1 MTTTIKKIIIS
12 MLLAA
17 SSFSALAQQVA
28 AAAFSWED
36 HYKIASVPS
45 PRMVDTQVGGLA
57 FTKDGRIAACFHRGE
72 IMFYNPEAESWK
84 LFASGLHEPLGIYAE
99 DGGTILVVQRA
110 ELTRLHDKDGDGT
123 ADFYEVICN
132 DWGVSGNYHE
142 FTFGLVKDSKKN
154 VYVSLGTA
162 SNGSGVR
169 EEIRGPWNDT
179 GGLTHDKFLY
189 GGEHGSWT
197 EKKKAVPRMYARV
210 PYRGCVLQIQP
221 GARKATVYATGLRTP
236 NGLYMDADDQ
246 LWVSDNQG
254 DWVGASKLHRI
265 QPGRF
270 HGHAASLLWDKRPPT
285 VTPVELPLQELQRR
299 RVKSAALMPQGEC
312 ANSLTQMLPYRREFG
327 SSSAASSG
335 NLIIGDMNHARLVQ
349 YLPDVV
355 NGHYQGAATH
365 LITSES
371 LGIGNNRLLY
381 APDGKTLYVGKT
393 HLSWPGRE
401 GIKRITY
408 TGTPYLQVEA
418 MRLTPKG
425 FTFQFNSKI
434 SVPADGSAYEI
445 QSYRIGYHA
454 GYGSKNYDLED
465 EPCAKV
471 VADGK
476 ELIIELDKALKS
488 NRVYDL
494 RLPAEIKSA
503 LGYIS
508 STRFWYTAHLI
519 YE

>member
-179 GGLTHDKFLY
+179 GGLTQKVASQILDI
-189 GGEHGSWT
+189 
-197 EKKKAVPRMYARV
+197 KKSQLFFTRPIEFTDLGIIFGPPESEFHSEVFSDDLKLGVFESLEGV
-210 PYRGCVLQIQP
+210 
-221 GARKATVYATGLRTP
+221 P
-236 NGLYMDADDQ
+236 NGAG
-246 LWVSDNQG
+246 SI
-254 DWVGASKLHRI
+254 HTR
-265 QPGRF
+265 
-270 HGHAASLLWDKRPPT
+270 
-285 VTPVELPLQELQRR
+285 
-299 RVKSAALMPQGEC
+299 
-312 ANSLTQMLPYRREFG
+312 NS
-327 SSSAASSG
+327 S
-335 NLIIGDMNHARLVQ
+335 
-349 YLPDVV
+349 
-355 NGHYQGAATH
+355 
-365 LITSES
+365 
-371 LGIGNNRLLY
+371 
-381 APDGKTLYVGKT
+381 
-393 HLSWPGRE
+393 
-401 GIKRITY
+401 
-408 TGTPYLQVEA
+408 
-418 MRLTPKG
+418 
-425 FTFQFNSKI
+425 
-434 SVPADGSAYEI
+434 
-445 QSYRIGYHA
+445 
-454 GYGSKNYDLED
+454 
-465 EPCAKV
+465 
-471 VADGK
+471 
-476 ELIIELDKALKS
+476 
-488 NRVYDL
+488 
-494 RLPAEIKSA
+494 
-503 LGYIS
+503 
-508 STRFWYTAHLI
+508 
-519 YE
+519 